1 MMIHPS
7 PASPLYRSSDDGPEP
22 DKVLS
27 GEWAEIKRQA
37 AGAGVSAHENRF
49 RRLGVVLFQARVPLM
64 DDRKGIEGR
73 GFIQSDHD
81 FTITGPGNSLVF
93 DEV

>member
-1 MMIHPS
+1 MIHPS

-22 DKVLS
+22 GKVLG
-27 GEWAEIKRQA
+27 GERSAIEGQA
-37 AGAGVSAHENRF
+37 AGTGVSAHENRF

-81 FTITGPGNSLVF
+81 LTITGPGDSLVF